1 MKFIYQ
7 YILVL
12 CVIFY
17 GTTSFAVDNHEID
30 YLLSY
35 LAESGCTFIR
45 NGDEHEAKEA
55 RDHLEMKYI
64 HVKKRIKTA
73 DDFIDKI
80 ASKSSMSRKPY
91 EVDCGDTKRLAQ
103 QWLRAALAAH
113 RDAKKR
119 INARM
124 LN

>member
-55 RDHLEMKYI
+55 RDHLEMKSN

-73 DDFIDKI
+73 GDFIDKI
-80 ASKSSMSRKPY
+80 GSKSSMSRKPY
-91 EVDCGDTKRLAQ
+91 EVQVILKDRPSSG
-103 QWLRAALAAH
+103 
-113 RDAKKR
+113 
-119 INARM
+119 
-124 LN
+124 